1 VLQIDPCSSGLAGVA
16 VGEPVAAADRVE
28 DVGTTRRPRAAGS
41 GSVTVIPVSG
51 AVRAAWTVDGFRA
64 AVLAVTRTK
73 DTDTGGT
80 CQALVGVGTL
90 VAPADRIENPWADV
104 GPPGTATASFTV
116 AGFLEAEVPARAVRV
131 VNAVF
136 FAALTVAQHTDA
148 RSGGLAGVAV
158 GESVAAAD
166 GIEDLTA
173 DSRAGLA
180 KSLAV
185 AFAVFPATVGVAW
198 TVGVG
203 GAVVEVALTVAQHTD
218 ARSGGLAGVAV
229 GEPVAAADGVPDV
242 RASGRDLLTSTRP
255 TAISDIPGAVLVPVA
270 TLVRGARSRLVL
282 AGFVALTAEPIG
294 RRVGAT
300 PVRTG
305 CRWRQAAYE
314 ERAELEDGVG
324 DIVVAVVVAVG
335 GVGTGRPRASGEERI
350 EIEDPIADVEVAVL
364 VGVAT
369 AKRRLGATAVSG
381 DERRRGQ
388 DHDQRRHDQ

>member
-136 FAALTVAQHTDA
+136 FA
-148 RSGGLAGVAV
+148 
-158 GESVAAAD
+158 
-166 GIEDLTA
+166 
-173 DSRAGLA
+173 
-180 KSLAV
+180 
-185 AFAVFPATVGVAW
+185 
-198 TVGVG
+198 
-203 GAVVEVALTVAQHTD
+203 ALTVAQHTD